1 MWSIELTDEAVRWLE
16 GLTQKERS
24 SIAAAITLLE
34 ELGPQLGR
42 PAVDSIKG
50 SRHSNMKELRSFG
63 GHLRA
68 LFCFDPQRTAII
80 LLGGDKS
87 NDWSGWYVRN
97 IPIADEMYDEYLKG
111 LRENGML

>member
-68 LFCFDPQRTAII
+68 
-80 LLGGDKS
+80 
-87 NDWSGWYVRN
+87 
-97 IPIADEMYDEYLKG
+97 
-111 LRENGML
+111 